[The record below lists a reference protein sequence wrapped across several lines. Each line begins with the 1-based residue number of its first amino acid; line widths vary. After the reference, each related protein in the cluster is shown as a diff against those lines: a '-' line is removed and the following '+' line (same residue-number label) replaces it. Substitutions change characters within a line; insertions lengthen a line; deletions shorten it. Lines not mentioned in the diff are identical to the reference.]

1 MTFKYIYDRCI
12 TVKSVGAGQNVMH
25 SLASGTGVNFTA
37 VRPDECA
44 AAGAAAAGGVFPY
57 LTGVA

>member
-12 TVKSVGAGQNVMH
+12 TVKSVGAGQND
-25 SLASGTGVNFTA
+25 AFSGTGVNFTA

>member
-1 MTFKYIYDRCI
+1 MTFRYIYG
-12 TVKSVGAGQNVMH
+12 GA
-25 SLASGTGVNFTA
+25 
-37 VRPDECA
+37 RPDECA